1 MKVQSIDTS
10 FISLRQEVK
19 ARVSTEKQGA
29 GLAGVG
35 TGPAEQGGEKTV
47 APDQQKRLDRQRLE
61 EAVEQANKTMETYR
75 TELRFS
81 IHEDSQ
87 EMMVEVI
94 NTADN
99 SVIREIPP
107 ERILN
112 FISHVKKML
121 GIIIDKFI

>member
-35 TGPAEQGGEKTV
+35 TGPAEQGEEKI
-47 APDQQKRLDRQRLE
+47 ALDQQKKLDRQRLE